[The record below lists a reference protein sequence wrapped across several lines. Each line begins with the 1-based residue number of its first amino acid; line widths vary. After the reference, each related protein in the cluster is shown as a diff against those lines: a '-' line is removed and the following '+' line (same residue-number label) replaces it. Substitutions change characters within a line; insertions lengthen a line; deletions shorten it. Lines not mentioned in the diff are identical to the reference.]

1 MSKGTKSIAFYLMM
15 ILIFGSLM
23 YFIAKEGESQQ
34 LENSIASIQNAPSNL
49 EEGFTI
55 FTQLLVHNIESS
67 IGILLL
73 QIITILLT
81 CRLFGWLFQ
90 KIGQPTVIG
99 EIVAGIVLGP
109 SVLGNLFPEASAFLF
124 PVESLVNIN
133 MLSQFGLILFMF
145 AIGMELNISEVRKKL
160 KETILISH
168 TSTIVPF
175 FFGMLTAYFVYD
187 KYADKSTPFLSF
199 ALFIGIAMSITAF
212 PVLARIIQE
221 KGLTKTHLGYHLVGK
236 RSEWGYH
243 RMVLASGCHSD
254 RTSGFDAKCRLQHFI
269 LSPLHSVYV
278 FGGAAI
284 PADDRTYLP
293 QQGGNRQGAGRFHL
307 LAIDHLGL
315 SD

>member
-221 KGLTKTHLGYHLVGK
+221 KDYQDTLYHLVGK

>member
-99 EIVAGIVLGP
+99 RDRCRNRARAVRIRQFIPGGFRP
-109 SVLGNLFPEASAFLF
+109 SF
-124 PVESLVNIN
+124 SL
-133 MLSQFGLILFMF
+133 
-145 AIGMELNISEVRKKL
+145 
-160 KETILISH
+160 
-168 TSTIVPF
+168 
-175 FFGMLTAYFVYD
+175 
-187 KYADKSTPFLSF
+187 
-199 ALFIGIAMSITAF
+199 
-212 PVLARIIQE
+212 
-221 KGLTKTHLGYHLVGK
+221 
-236 RSEWGYH
+236 W
-243 RMVLASGCHSD
+243 
-254 RTSGFDAKCRLQHFI
+254 
-269 LSPLHSVYV
+269 
-278 FGGAAI
+278 
-284 PADDRTYLP
+284 
-293 QQGGNRQGAGRFHL
+293 NRW
-307 LAIDHLGL
+307 
-315 SD
+315 

>member
-1 MSKGTKSIAFYLMM
+1 MYKSCSNIRIFLIFAVNRTKMSKGTKSIAFYLMM

-109 SVLGNLFPEASAFLF
+109 SVLGNLFPEASAFTVSR
-124 PVESLVNIN
+124 PSAE
-133 MLSQFGLILFMF
+133 
-145 AIGMELNISEVRKKL
+145 
-160 KETILISH
+160 
-168 TSTIVPF
+168 
-175 FFGMLTAYFVYD
+175 
-187 KYADKSTPFLSF
+187 
-199 ALFIGIAMSITAF
+199 IT
-212 PVLARIIQE
+212 R
-221 KGLTKTHLGYHLVGK
+221 
-236 RSEWGYH
+236 
-243 RMVLASGCHSD
+243 
-254 RTSGFDAKCRLQHFI
+254 
-269 LSPLHSVYV
+269 
-278 FGGAAI
+278 
-284 PADDRTYLP
+284 
-293 QQGGNRQGAGRFHL
+293 
-307 LAIDHLGL
+307 
-315 SD
+315 

>member
-221 KGLTKTHLGYHLVGK
+221 KGLTKTHLYHLVGK
-236 RSEWGYH
+236 RGEWGYH

-254 RTSGFDAKCRLQHFI
+254 RTSGFDAKCRLQHLI

>member
-15 ILIFGSLM
+15 ILVFGSLM
-23 YFIAKEGESQQ
+23 YFIVKEGESQEVGTVVQ
-34 LENSIASIQNAPSNL
+34 TMQNTPRDMG
-49 EEGFTI
+49 EGFFVFWDSVAHHI
-55 FTQLLVHNIESS
+55 QSS

-73 QIITILLT
+73 QIIAILIV
-81 CRLFGWLFQ
+81 CRLFGWIFQ

-221 KGLTKTHLGYHLVGK
+221 KGLTKTHFGYHLVGK
-236 RSEWGYH
+236 RGEWE
-243 RMVLASGCHSD
+243 
-254 RTSGFDAKCRLQHFI
+254 TSAVIAFTTCTALT
-269 LSPLHSVYV
+269 
-278 FGGAAI
+278 A
-284 PADDRTYLP
+284 T
-293 QQGGNRQGAGRFHL
+293 QG
-307 LAIDHLGL
+307 
-315 SD
+315 S

>member
-99 EIVAGIVLGP
+99 EIVRIRQFIPGGFRLPFSCGIVG
-109 SVLGNLFPEASAFLF
+109 E
-124 PVESLVNIN
+124 
-133 MLSQFGLILFMF
+133 
-145 AIGMELNISEVRKKL
+145 
-160 KETILISH
+160 
-168 TSTIVPF
+168 
-175 FFGMLTAYFVYD
+175 Y
-187 KYADKSTPFLSF
+187 KYAE
-199 ALFIGIAMSITAF
+199 SI
-212 PVLARIIQE
+212 
-221 KGLTKTHLGYHLVGK
+221 
-236 RSEWGYH
+236 
-243 RMVLASGCHSD
+243 
-254 RTSGFDAKCRLQHFI
+254 
-269 LSPLHSVYV
+269 
-278 FGGAAI
+278 
-284 PADDRTYLP
+284 RTYTLYVRYRD
-293 QQGGNRQGAGRFHL
+293 GT
-307 LAIDHLGL
+307 
-315 SD
+315 

>member
-109 SVLGNLFPEASAFLF
+109 SVLGNLFPGGFRLPFSC
-124 PVESLVNIN
+124 
-133 MLSQFGLILFMF
+133 G
-145 AIGMELNISEVRKKL
+145 
-160 KETILISH
+160 
-168 TSTIVPF
+168 IV
-175 FFGMLTAYFVYD
+175 GEY
-187 KYADKSTPFLSF
+187 KYAE
-199 ALFIGIAMSITAF
+199 SI
-212 PVLARIIQE
+212 
-221 KGLTKTHLGYHLVGK
+221 
-236 RSEWGYH
+236 
-243 RMVLASGCHSD
+243 
-254 RTSGFDAKCRLQHFI
+254 
-269 LSPLHSVYV
+269 
-278 FGGAAI
+278 
-284 PADDRTYLP
+284 RTYTLYVRYRD
-293 QQGGNRQGAGRFHL
+293 GT
-307 LAIDHLGL
+307 
-315 SD
+315 

>member
-99 EIVAGIVLGP
+99 EIVAGIV
-109 SVLGNLFPEASAFLF
+109 
-124 PVESLVNIN
+124 
-133 MLSQFGLILFMF
+133 
-145 AIGMELNISEVRKKL
+145 
-160 KETILISH
+160 
-168 TSTIVPF
+168 
-175 FFGMLTAYFVYD
+175 
-187 KYADKSTPFLSF
+187 
-199 ALFIGIAMSITAF
+199 
-212 PVLARIIQE
+212 
-221 KGLTKTHLGYHLVGK
+221 
-236 RSEWGYH
+236 
-243 RMVLASGCHSD
+243 
-254 RTSGFDAKCRLQHFI
+254 
-269 LSPLHSVYV
+269 
-278 FGGAAI
+278 
-284 PADDRTYLP
+284 
-293 QQGGNRQGAGRFHL
+293 HL
-307 LAIDHLGL
+307 LLLRRAPH
-315 SD
+315 S

>member
-1 MSKGTKSIAFYLMM
+1 MVLGKDKRKNIPIDNIRIFLIFAVNRTKMSKGTKSIAFYLMM

-175 FFGMLTAYFVYD
+175 F
-187 KYADKSTPFLSF
+187 
-199 ALFIGIAMSITAF
+199 
-212 PVLARIIQE
+212 
-221 KGLTKTHLGYHLVGK
+221 
-236 RSEWGYH
+236 
-243 RMVLASGCHSD
+243 
-254 RTSGFDAKCRLQHFI
+254 
-269 LSPLHSVYV
+269 SVC
-278 FGGAAI
+278 
-284 PADDRTYLP
+284 
-293 QQGGNRQGAGRFHL
+293 
-307 LAIDHLGL
+307 
-315 SD
+315 